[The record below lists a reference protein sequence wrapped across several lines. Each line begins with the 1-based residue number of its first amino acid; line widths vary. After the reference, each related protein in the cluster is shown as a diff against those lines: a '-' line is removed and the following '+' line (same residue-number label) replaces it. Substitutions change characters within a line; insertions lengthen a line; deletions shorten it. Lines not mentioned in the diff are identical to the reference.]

1 MKRNLYALMML
12 LCLPLPGCGPAP
24 QGAGVP
30 AQYGGLRDPFGQ
42 PAPAVAEPAQAPDP
56 PVTPAPSAP
65 APAPSNHC
73 GPVCALCSRAS
84 EACDEEVRRTGA
96 WDGAQCKRKKQVC
109 DPLVALQNATS
120 CSCD

>member
-1 MKRNLYALMML
+1 MKPTVYALMLPFL
-12 LCLPLPGCGPAP
+12 LALGCGPAP
-24 QGAGVP
+24 QVAGVP

-42 PAPAVAEPAQAPDP
+42 PAPAVAEPAQAPEP
-56 PVTPAPSAP
+56 PATPAPSAP

-73 GPVCALCSRAS
+73 GPACALCSRAS